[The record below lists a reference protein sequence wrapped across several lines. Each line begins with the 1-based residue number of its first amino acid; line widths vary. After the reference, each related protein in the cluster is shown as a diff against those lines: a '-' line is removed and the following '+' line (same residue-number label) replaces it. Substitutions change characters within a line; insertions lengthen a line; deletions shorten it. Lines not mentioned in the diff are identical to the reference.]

1 MYEYNSYLDAD
12 ILDQVV
18 EIVAAMMSS
27 KHKEILKGVLSF
39 IKASLPSVT
48 YNWNDTLYENSHILK
63 QSHFMCKIYFPKTNG
78 NL

>member
-1 MYEYNSYLDAD
+1 MSIVLRGVIEVFHKNELMFLIPPLLYRATLLCLSKIVYEYNSYLDAD

-39 IKASLPSVT
+39 IKAS
-48 YNWNDTLYENSHILK
+48 
-63 QSHFMCKIYFPKTNG
+63 
-78 NL
+78 